1 MSLVIQRTPVPLRED
16 ADHVVRV
23 AGTRVTL
30 DTVVAAFQE
39 GATPEEI
46 AQQYPSLRLADV
58 YAVVGYYLQHKEQ
71 VDEYLR
77 ERQQVAGETRRENE
91 SKYSPQSVRARLLAR
106 EKRRD

>member
-1 MSLVIQRTPVPLRED
+1 MSLAIQPSPVPLRED

-30 DTVVAAFQE
+30 DTIVAAFQD

-46 AQQYPSLRLADV
+46 AQQYPSLPLADV

-77 ERQQVAGETRRENE
+77 ERQQVAAETRRQNE
-91 SKYSPQSVRARLLAR
+91 AKYPPQDVRARLLAR
-106 EKRRD
+106 EKRQD